1 MSEDRETTLYRHFD
15 GEGILLYVGI
25 AYDAYN
31 RWRQHQ
37 DHSAWTPEVRRT
49 TYDLFPTREAAL
61 TAEREAIQAECP
73 KYNIK
78 MNGRRLEIEQPR
90 IPETPAQASA
100 FKLFD
105 RIVNFRGAYTPNG
118 VAVELDMNLSMVLSE
133 IKAGRL
139 AAFSPNGRQWKITG
153 WAIIDY
159 LELLQKEHDNRTGIK
174 S

>member
-1 MSEDRETTLYRHFD
+1 MNADRETTLYRHFD
-15 GEGILLYVGI
+15 GEGGLLYVGI

-37 DHSAWTPEVRRT
+37 DHSAWTPEVRKT
-49 TYDLFPTREAAL
+49 TYEPFPTREAAL
-61 TAEREAIQAECP
+61 SAEREAIQSERP

-78 MNGRRLEIEQPR
+78 MNGRRLEVDQPKV
-90 IPETPAQASA
+90 PETPAQASA

-105 RIVNFRGAYTPNG
+105 RIVNFRGAYTPNS
-118 VAVELDMNLSMVLSE
+118 AAAELDMSTNAVLAE

-153 WAIIDY
+153 WALIDY
-159 LELLQKEHDNRTGIK
+159 LELLQRESKR
-174 S
+174 